1 MIKTTSINYT
11 SKHSHHF

>member
-11 SKHSHHF
+11 SK